1 MTPPEQRT
9 GAISAARTLGA
20 AWALAAQ
27 ALQAADLDYG
37 HGCAS
42 AEDEAAWLVL
52 HAAHLPASE
61 AGDFATYAHQSLTA
75 QQALQIETVTAQR
88 IATRQPL
95 AYLLGEAW
103 LVGLRF
109 VVDPRVIVP
118 RSFIA
123 ELLDEGTLDPWLTE
137 PPHRV
142 LDMCTGS
149 GCLAILA
156 ALVWNDAQVDAVDL
170 SADALAVAEI
180 NREAYALQHRLRL
193 IASDLW
199 ASLAAAPSQPYDLV
213 LCNPPYVP
221 AASMRALPE
230 EYRHE
235 PEMALAGGADG
246 MDLVRR
252 FLHDAP
258 AHLSARGIVV
268 LEVGNERAAFE
279 AAFPT
284 LPAIWL
290 ETELHAEGVCVLTVD
305 DLRLAFEPGAGA

>member
-1 MTPPEQRT
+1 MTPQEES
-9 GAISAARTLGA
+9 GAISVPPTLGA
-20 AWALAAQ
+20 AWGKAVRAWR
-27 ALQAADLDYG
+27 AADLDYG

-52 HAAHLPASE
+52 HVAGLPATE
-61 AGDFATYAHQSLTA
+61 AEHWEAHADHPLTVQQA
-75 QQALQIETVTAQR
+75 QQIEEVTAQR

-103 LVGLRF
+103 LAGLRF

-123 ELLDEGTLDPWLTE
+123 ELLAEGALDPWLTE
-137 PPHRV
+137 PPCHV

-156 ALVWNDAQVDAVDL
+156 ALTWEDAQVDAVDL
-170 SADALAVAEI
+170 SAGALAVAAI
-180 NREAYALQHRLRL
+180 NRENYALEQRLRL

-199 ASLAAAPSQPYDLV
+199 DALAADAAHTYDLI

-221 AASMRALPE
+221 TASMQTLPE

-246 MDLVRR
+246 MELVRR

-258 AHLSARGIVV
+258 AHLSAHGVVV

-279 AAFPT
+279 SAFPS

-290 ETELHAEGVCVLTVD
+290 ETELHAEAVCVLLAN
-305 DLRLAFEPGAGA
+305 DLRKAFVA

>member
-37 HGCAS
+37 HGCAG
-42 AEDEAAWLVL
+42 AEDEAAWLAL
-52 HAAHLPASE
+52 HAAGLPASE

-123 ELLDEGTLDPWLTE
+123 ELLDEGALDPWLTE

-142 LDMCTGS
+142 LDM
-149 GCLAILA
+149 
-156 ALVWNDAQVDAVDL
+156 
-170 SADALAVAEI
+170 
-180 NREAYALQHRLRL
+180 
-193 IASDLW
+193 
-199 ASLAAAPSQPYDLV
+199 
-213 LCNPPYVP
+213 
-221 AASMRALPE
+221 
-230 EYRHE
+230 
-235 PEMALAGGADG
+235 
-246 MDLVRR
+246 
-252 FLHDAP
+252 
-258 AHLSARGIVV
+258 
-268 LEVGNERAAFE
+268 
-279 AAFPT
+279 
-284 LPAIWL
+284 
-290 ETELHAEGVCVLTVD
+290 
-305 DLRLAFEPGAGA
+305 

>member
-1 MTPPEQRT
+1 MTLPAEPTPPM
-9 GAISAARTLGA
+9 SSARTLGD
-20 AWALAAQ
+20 AWALSAQ
-27 ALQAADLDYG
+27 ALKAADLVFG

-52 HAAHLPASE
+52 HVAGLPATE
-61 AGDFATYAHQSLTA
+61 VPWFADHADQALSPEQALQVETLTA
-75 QQALQIETVTAQR
+75 QRVT
-88 IATRQPL
+88 TRQPM
-95 AYLLGEAW
+95 AYVLGEAW

-123 ELLDEGTLDPWLTE
+123 ELLDDGALDPWLTE
-137 PPHRV
+137 PPRRV
-142 LDMCTGS
+142 LDMCCGS

-156 ALVWNDAQVDAVDL
+156 ALAWEEAEVDAADL
-170 SADALAVAEI
+170 SHDALAVAEI
-180 NREAYALQHRLRL
+180 NRDSYTLQSRLNFL
-193 IASDLW
+193 PSDLW
-199 ASLAAAPSQPYDLV
+199 EAFAPTQVYDLV

-221 AASMRALPE
+221 TASMQTLPK

-235 PEMALAGGADG
+235 PSMALAGGADG

-252 FLHDAP
+252 FLQQAP
-258 AHLSARGIVV
+258 AHLSEHGVVV

-279 AAFPT
+279 AAFPS

-290 ETELHAEGVCVLTVD
+290 ETEGHAEGVCVLLAG
-305 DLRLAFEPGAGA
+305 DLRQAFAA

>member
-1 MTPPEQRT
+1 MTLPAEPAT
-9 GAISAARTLGA
+9 PMSSARTLGA
-20 AWALAAQ
+20 AWALSAQ
-27 ALQAADLDYG
+27 ALKAANLDYG

-52 HAAHLPASE
+52 HVAGLPATE
-61 AGDFATYAHQSLTA
+61 ASWFAEHAE
-75 QQALQIETVTAQR
+75 QALSPEQAQR
-88 IATRQPL
+88 VDALTVQRVTTRQPM
-95 AYLLGEAW
+95 AYVLGEAW

-109 VVDPRVIVP
+109 TVDSRVIVP

-123 ELLDEGTLDPWLTE
+123 ELLDDGALDPWLIE
-137 PPHRV
+137 PPRRV

-156 ALVWNDAQVDAVDL
+156 ALTWEEAEVDAADL
-170 SADALAVAEI
+170 SPDALAVAEI
-180 NREAYALQHRLRL
+180 NRQHYALQTRLHL
-193 IASDLW
+193 LASDLW
-199 ASLAAAPSQPYDLV
+199 TAFAPSQVYDLV

-221 AASMRALPE
+221 TASMQTLPE

-235 PEMALAGGADG
+235 PSLALAGGADG

-252 FLHDAP
+252 FLQKAP
-258 AHLSARGIVV
+258 AHLSDHGVVV

-279 AAFPT
+279 AAFPS

-290 ETELHAEGVCVLTVD
+290 ETELHAEGVCVLLAH
-305 DLRLAFEPGAGA
+305 DLREAFAA